1 MKSKWQNAAI
11 IIGLVGGIISIP
23 KSTIEGWQTIFSRPK
38 LDVERSVPVSIAY
51 DPKNNVLRC
60 SFGML
65 LFNAGNKAEIIK
77 AFHAQLRVP
86 DDPKQCVLF
95 SDSGTVIN
103 EDKNAIGTVFTVR
116 QNDSKSLTCEI
127 TVDSSDPIRGL
138 FKLQPKTARELVV
151 ELVGE
156 DQSYHPAAFHFEFGE
171 DVLKELFDPEGR
183 GSITFYGSEQ

>member
-86 DDPKQCVLF
+86 DDPKQCVLV
-95 SDSGTVIN
+95 SHSGTVIHQ
-103 EDKNAIGTVFTVR
+103 DTNAIGTVFTVTHS
-116 QNDSKSLTCEI
+116 DYKTLDFEI
-127 TVDSSDPIRGL
+127 NVAPSD
-138 FKLQPKTARELVV
+138 T
-151 ELVGE
+151 
-156 DQSYHPAAFHFEFGE
+156 
-171 DVLKELFDPEGR
+171 
-183 GSITFYGSEQ
+183 